1 MIQIRNALCLP
12 SADIEA
18 LIQGKMI
25 VAMPRLFVKPKRK
38 FALYPMDTSSNPVIK
53 AWAKCELCEIV
64 EDKAVLDKIAPLT
77 IWRTETLEQILRE
90 NDCIFLAYL
99 RVYRLFNPF
108 LVPGNRGAEEKLGKF
123 IGLPQPLNINYSPPV
138 LSDLR

>member
-25 VAMPRLFVKPKRK
+25 VAMPRLFVQPKRK
-38 FALYPMDTSSNPVIK
+38 FALYPMDTSTNPVIE

-77 IWRTETLEQILRE
+77 IWRTETE

-99 RVYRLFNPF
+99 RVYRLSNPF
-108 LVPGNRGAEEKLGKF
+108 PVPGNRGAEEKLGKF
-123 IGLPQPLNINYSPPV
+123 IGLPQPLNINHSPPV